1 MNEKNFIQKKKQH
14 TIKNLVITDKDG
26 FIVFISPTFRG
37 KVHDKLIADLLPI
50 TKSCTL
56 LTDLGFYGW
65 KLPNTTLV
73 MPNKKPKKK
82 ALTKIQKVQ
91 NKLQSRQRV
100 KIENT
105 FANLKILRIV
115 KERIRT
121 YIEETKNKL
130 FELAVALYN
139 FRRTCAL
146 KRKIIYL

>member
-1 MNEKNFIQKKKQH
+1 
-14 TIKNLVITDKDG
+14 
-26 FIVFISPTFRG
+26 
-37 KVHDKLIADLLPI
+37 VHDKLIADLLPI
-50 TKSCTL
+50 TKPCTL

-65 KLPNTTLV
+65 KLPNTTLI

-130 FELAVALYN
+130 FTVAVALYN
-139 FRRTCAL
+139 FRRTFAL